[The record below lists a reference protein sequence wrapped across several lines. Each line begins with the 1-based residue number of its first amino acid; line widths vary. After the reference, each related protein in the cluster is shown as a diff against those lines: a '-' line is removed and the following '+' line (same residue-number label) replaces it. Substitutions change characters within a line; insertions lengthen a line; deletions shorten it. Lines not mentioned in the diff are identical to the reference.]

1 MAIVCGC
8 GAKPIMSQSGFDGEL
23 CNGIWHGTLRVTLED
38 DIDDSTLFPV
48 KVYDV
53 IYPLLEK
60 FTKARGLWLRDVGFW
75 VNGAITKLT
84 TDERAGCMAMAE
96 NDQILV
102 RLNGR
107 RRLVV
112 AAEGEG
118 QRHLFECAG
127 GTRWKTAMDFFKVR
141 TGEGFVMLHDGQ
153 RVGAN
158 QRISTST
165 ALGIVRA
172 QQGGGGEPPGQA
184 SGASDS
190 SCQRNGLSETLRIT
204 DNGPDEQHAKRQRPL
219 EAESPLHD
227 SDVDSDSQRWCDSGD
242 VSESEEWCV
251 PQEPLE
257 DNIFTRDLEID
268 EQICQEIPGEGP
280 DEVWCVFCN
289 SRMLMKRK
297 AMPDADNLHP
307 SKKPYQ
313 TMVDSGPESHPAAPS
328 SASCFSSP
336 ISPVKAGSP
345 SRQCQQPGD
354 DPTTCS
360 PRRSPATIE

>member
-1 MAIVCGC
+1 MRLWLQALAHQPS
-8 GAKPIMSQSGFDGEL
+8 AKPIMSQSGFDGEL
-23 CNGIWHGTLRVTLED
+23 CNGNWHGTLRVTLED
-38 DIDDSTLFPV
+38 DIDDSTLFSA

-84 TDERAGCMAMAE
+84 TDERAGCMGMEE

-127 GTRWKTAMDFFKVR
+127 GTRWKTAMDSFKVR

-172 QQGGGGEPPGQA
+172 QQGGGGGAAKRVGQA
-184 SGASDS
+184 TRVASAMGCPKRCGSQIMVQTNNMPKGSDHLRPSRRCMTRMLTQTPKGGVIQVMSPRAKSGVCRENPWKTTS
-190 SCQRNGLSETLRIT
+190 LRAISRLM
-204 DNGPDEQHAKRQRPL
+204 NRSARRFRERARMR
-219 EAESPLHD
+219 
-227 SDVDSDSQRWCDSGD
+227 
-242 VSESEEWCV
+242 CV
-251 PQEPLE
+251 VFLV
-257 DNIFTRDLEID
+257 
-268 EQICQEIPGEGP
+268 IPG
-280 DEVWCVFCN
+280 C
-289 SRMLMKRK
+289 
-297 AMPDADNLHP
+297 
-307 SKKPYQ
+307 
-313 TMVDSGPESHPAAPS
+313 
-328 SASCFSSP
+328 
-336 ISPVKAGSP
+336 
-345 SRQCQQPGD
+345 
-354 DPTTCS
+354 
-360 PRRSPATIE
+360 